1 MIDGG
6 SVMLKST
13 LRIVLLDWET
23 LTTGGVGITGGN
35 GGGGGTVLFYLDNKL
50 LANA

>member
-1 MIDGG
+1 
-6 SVMLKST
+6 
-13 LRIVLLDWET
+13 